1 MRFYGC
7 YPQKSSNFTD
17 IIRKK
22 ASYGGGSLKSVWDLQ
37 NDTNLGSDV
46 QKMVDPAGFE
56 PATSAV

>member
-17 IIRKK
+17 AIRKK
-22 ASYGGGSLKSVWDLQ
+22 ANYRGGPLKSVWNLQ